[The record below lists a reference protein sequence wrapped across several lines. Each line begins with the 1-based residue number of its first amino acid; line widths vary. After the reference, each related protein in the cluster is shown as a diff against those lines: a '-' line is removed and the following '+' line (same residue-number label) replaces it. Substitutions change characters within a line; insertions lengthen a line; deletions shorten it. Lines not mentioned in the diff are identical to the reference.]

1 MAGKA
6 IAFTCDAPSVRLPEI
21 VIPSADTKHVP
32 LSRVFVPTLVRLPE
46 SFRGGCS
53 FGTSQ
58 TGSPNV
64 D

>member
-1 MAGKA
+1 MAAKA

-53 FGTSQ
+53 FGTS
-58 TGSPNV
+58 
-64 D
+64 